1 MATEATAAKPVDV
14 SVNGPSLVCV
24 CLTYHPFLSYPVKFL
39 PSELF
44 SSGRNPKDCMA
55 IVCSPLHLDECTD
68 SYTSETQTH
77 SASTTKSDAQNVNP
91 SSTPLN
97 GPLDEIE
104 NKQIT
109 DIVDELVNS
118 AEVSVSGGSDTEASK
133 GDPSLRSADA
143 KDHVRTSSTAA
154 RPKSFK
160 SVSVNKTFLAAK
172 GASNSASRPESAT
185 GSASSTPAPG
195 TSTSSASR
203 LKLVAKSGSSL
214 GGSTK
219 TLSSNGKSGAPDG
232 SSVWNRNKRKSST
245 EI

>member
-1 MATEATAAKPVDV
+1 M
-14 SVNGPSLVCV
+14 
-24 CLTYHPFLSYPVKFL
+24 LTRIL
-39 PSELF
+39 PQ
-44 SSGRNPKDCMA
+44 
-55 IVCSPLHLDECTD
+55 
-68 SYTSETQTH
+68 TQTH
-77 SASTTKSDAQNVNP
+77 SASITKSDAENVN
-91 SSTPLN
+91 SSGTPLN
-97 GPLDEIE
+97 GSLDEIE

-118 AEVSVSGGSDTEASK
+118 TEVSVSGGSDTEASK
-133 GDPSLRSADA
+133 ADPSLRSADA
-143 KDHVRTSSTAA
+143 KDHHVRTSSTAA

-160 SVSVNKTFLAAK
+160 SVSVNKTFLASK

-203 LKLVAKSGSSL
+203 LKLVAKSGSNL

-245 EI
+245 ETRVSFPSPPWPANTIVSCASTRTQEAIG

>member
-1 MATEATAAKPVDV
+1 M
-14 SVNGPSLVCV
+14 
-24 CLTYHPFLSYPVKFL
+24 
-39 PSELF
+39 
-44 SSGRNPKDCMA
+44 
-55 IVCSPLHLDECTD
+55 
-68 SYTSETQTH
+68 TQTQ
-77 SASTTKSDAQNVNP
+77 SAASTTKPDADADNNNNVNANADADSQNVIP
-91 SSTPLN
+91 SGTALN
-97 GPLDEIE
+97 GPPDEIE
-104 NKQIT
+104 NRQIT

-118 AEVSVSGGSDTEASK
+118 TEVSVSGGSDTETSK
-133 GDPSLRSADA
+133 ADPSSHRSADA
-143 KDHVRTSSTAA
+143 KDGHVRTSSTAA
-154 RPKSFK
+154 KPKSFK
-160 SVSVNKTFLAAK
+160 SVSVNKTFLASK
-172 GASNSASRPESAT
+172 GATNASSRPDSAT